1 MKTLAL
7 SYAGKPSP
15 DALVTSLSAACLTQQ
30 LDRVAIARKQAAQPF
45 AMSINASRSDKR

>member
-7 SYAGKPSP
+7 SCAVKQSP

-30 LDRVAIARKQAAQPF
+30 LDRVAIARNQAAQPF
-45 AMSINASRSDKR
+45 AKPINAGRSDKR

>member
-7 SYAGKPSP
+7 SCTAKSSP
-15 DALVTSLSAACLTQQ
+15 DALVATLSAACLTQQ
-30 LDRVAIARKQAAQPF
+30 LDRIALARKQAAQPF